1 VQVYSESGFSNKI
14 AFFTTGDCKLSQPEG
29 TGYDNRA
36 GAAVNF
42 FLFFLINN
50 FIITDI
56 NRLSL

>member
-36 GAAVNF
+36 GLQSGV
-42 FLFFLINN
+42 
-50 FIITDI
+50 TDF
-56 NRLSL
+56 